1 MRTPNAASWTSWPS
15 IETAT
20 AAAWVPGPIRARRR
34 WSSNAAQPF
43 DQSPSGAP
51 KVGGGGTVV
60 VVVLVVDVVDVVEL
74 DVVVDIHVVDDVVV
88 DVEVL
93 VVDGTV
99 RVVVLVADVVV
110 VLDLPGRTS
119 STSGGAAACVGP
131 HPTARLSAPRSS
143 RGRAPA
149 TRGARGARLDT
160 AP

>member
-1 MRTPNAASWTSWPS
+1 MRTPNAASWTSCPS

-51 KVGGGGTVV
+51 NVGGGGTVV
-60 VVVLVVDVVDVVEL
+60 VVVVVVDVVDVVEL
-74 DVVVDIHVVDDVVV
+74 DVVVVVDVVDDVVV
-88 DVEVL
+88 DGEVL

-99 RVVVLVADVVV
+99 LVVVLLDVL
-110 VLDLPGRTS
+110 VLLVLPGRTS

-131 HPTARLSAPRSS
+131 HATARVSAPRSS

-149 TRGARGARLDT
+149 TRGARVARLDT